1 MANGYNPIHSVIQ
14 KSNMRLIGFDP
25 GGQKAFGWAVLDI
38 TSDSPL
44 SLRTGVVSSVPQ
56 AIAEVKPDP
65 NCPVVGIGIDA
76 PLFWVPAGDRKAD
89 AYVRK
94 RVIAA
99 GGSSGTVSSINSLQ
113 GACLAQGIL
122 AARAAA
128 ATWPEALITE
138 AHPKALLRLHGAAQ
152 EFVEKH
158 VPCSTV
164 EHERDAALAAFAAWC
179 AVVKRPEWQ
188 NLVRL
193 EEELFFPGGN
203 AVDYWFP
210 SGDH

>member
-1 MANGYNPIHSVIQ
+1 MDTTLST
-14 KSNMRLIGFDP
+14 RLFRTPFVGFDP

-38 TSDSPL
+38 SAGSP
-44 SLRTGVVSSVPQ
+44 SLLRSGVVSTVPQ
-56 AIAEVKPDP
+56 AIIEAEPDF
-65 NCPVVGIGIDA
+65 NCPVAGVGIDA

-89 AYVRK
+89 AHVRR

-113 GACLAQGIL
+113 GACLVQGVL
-122 AARAAA
+122 AAKAAA
-128 ATWPEALITE
+128 ATWPNALITE
-138 AHPKALLRLHGAAQ
+138 AHPKALLRLDGAAQ
-152 EFVEKH
+152 EFVERH
-158 VPCSTV
+158 VHRTV
-164 EHERDAALAAFAAWC
+164 AEHERDAALAAFAAWC
-179 AVVKRPEWQ
+179 AVVRQPGWK

-193 EEELFFPGGN
+193 ENESFFPGGN